1 MNSSNKCFYMVS
13 SVLLH
18 SMKVKNSILLS
29 AVSNPFHTIYHG
41 INVYFY
47 SQLSDSATKELHKNF
62 QEILDCVVFIT
73 GVHVNLVTEG
83 I

>member
-1 MNSSNKCFYMVS
+1 MNSSNKIIYMVS
-13 SVLLH
+13 CVTTFYESQEQY
-18 SMKVKNSILLS
+18 
-29 AVSNPFHTIYHG
+29 FHTIYHG
-41 INVYFY
+41 VNVYFY